1 METAF
6 ISRLQPLVAAM
17 AQTRDV
23 YVPVRTGDHYSC
35 RTYDPQRA
43 AEPELN
49 EIRMSAPVKELLF
62 PLRELAAVLSA
73 SSPPPPVR
81 PFAVFGLK
89 ACDLRSA
96 EILDRVFL
104 EKDFEDP
111 FYQARREQMFVV
123 SSDCS
128 APGASCFCNLLGGKP
143 YPEGGFDLN
152 VSRVPDG
159 FVLQCGSARGTSF
172 LVAHRTLFGEVPDVL
187 LEERARTRAA
197 VERQLAQTTRSFRLD
212 ASPARIVEERYGS
225 DVFDEQARTCV
236 ECQACTRVCPTC
248 HCFYLYDTR
257 QQEYL
262 GSPAHKSALGGPFA
276 KMKMWD
282 SCLRIGHA
290 EVAGGANPRR
300 LLGDRLRHRFLHKFV
315 YFRERYGMDM
325 CVGCGRC
332 VDAEAGAIDIRT
344 VLQSL
349 NDELLAQGSP
359 TAKGGS
365 PNAFSRVCGPQDA
378 S

>member
-17 AQTRDV
+17 AQNRDV
-23 YVPVRTGDHYSC
+23 YVPVQTGDHYSC
-35 RTYDPQRA
+35 RKYDPQRA

-49 EIRMSAPVKELLF
+49 AIRMYAPVKEFLF

-73 SSPPPPVR
+73 SPPPPAAR

-89 ACDLRSA
+89 ACDLRSV

-104 EKDFEDP
+104 EEDFEDP
-111 FYQARREQMFVV
+111 FYRARREQMFVV
-123 SSDCS
+123 SSDCA
-128 APGASCFCNLLGGKP
+128 APGPSCFCHVLAGKP
-143 YPEGGFDLN
+143 YAEGGFDLN

-159 FVLQCGSARGTSF
+159 FVVQSGSEKGASF
-172 LVAHRTLFGEVPDVL
+172 LIAHRTLLGEVPDVL
-187 LEERARTRAA
+187 LAQRTQLREA
-197 VERQLAQTTRSFRLD
+197 VERQLAEATRAFHLD
-212 ASPARIVEERYGS
+212 AAPSEIVEQRSAS
-225 DVFDEQARTCV
+225 DVFEEQARTCV

-248 HCFYLYDTR
+248 HCFYLYDTK
-257 QQEYL
+257 QQDDL
-262 GSPAHKSALGGPFA
+262 GSPTHKNALGGPFA

-282 SCLRIGHA
+282 SCLRLGHA
-290 EVAGGANPRR
+290 QVAGGANPRR
-300 LLGDRLRHRFLHKFV
+300 LLGERLRHRFLHKFV
-315 YFRERYGMDM
+315 YFRERYGIDM

-332 VDAEAGAIDIRT
+332 VDAETGAIDIRT

-349 NDELLAQGSP
+349 NDELLAQGP
-359 TAKGGS
+359 LTAK
-365 PNAFSRVCGPQDA
+365 AA